1 MSSSLSTTAG
11 SVVVVTHVHPVPQ
24 GAGHQ
29 LCVGTQKF
37 SKGRP
42 LVLGTVQIM
51 IGLMVLLFGIAM
63 AINAD
68 TLGVYS
74 GIFMWGALCYITAGS
89 LTVAAGKS
97 FNRCLVN
104 GALAVSVA
112 AAVVSCTATI
122 LYALDATG
130 LMIQCY
136 GSDSWKNYCY
146 PYVIR
151 MQGVSGVLAVF
162 HLLELIVSVTV
173 TGFACNATCN
183 CNTEKPSIVV
193 VPGDVSVT
201 AHDLPN
207 SQAPSV
213 SLAQLPSQ
221 MVSYSKN
228 REGQTDPPAYSA

>member
-42 LVLGTVQIM
+42 LVLG
-51 IGLMVLLFGIAM
+51 
-63 AINAD
+63 
-68 TLGVYS
+68 
-74 GIFMWGALCYITAGS
+74 YITAGS

-221 MVSYSKN
+221 VSCQMVSYSKN